1 MKKGFT
7 LLELLIVIGIL
18 AILSTTMILVINPA
32 ELLKKARDSQRLS
45 DFGAVKTAIA
55 FYLLN
60 ASSPSIG
67 STGQTYADIGSVTC
81 FGTASPAASSTYLYV
96 NGSGWIPIN
105 FTSLSIGSPLSSLP
119 RDPNQS
125 SASTGN
131 HYYVYGVKSTS
142 DLTFKLVTNM
152 ESLVYSS
159 SGSSDVESK
168 DGGVNTGLYERG
180 TDLTLVA
187 TTSANCFNSVAP

>member
-45 DFGAVKTAIA
+45 DFGTLKSAIA
-55 FYLLN
+55 FYLTN
-60 ASSPSIG
+60 ASTYSIG
-67 STGQTYADIGSVTC
+67 STGQTYADIGAVTC
-81 FGTASPAASSTYLYV
+81 FGTASPTASSTYLYV

-105 FTSLSIGSPLSSLP
+105 FTSLSIGSPISSLP

-125 SASTGN
+125 TASTGN

-168 DGGVNTGLYERG
+168 DGGVNTDLYERG